1 MTPVSPKRF
10 NFALEQRVFYACGL
24 LLQLSLFQC
33 ALSLPLV
40 WVILETDLRVLKDAF
55 PVAPILAL

>member
-1 MTPVSPKRF
+1 MTPVSPKRL
-10 NFALEQRVFYACGL
+10 NFALEQRVFYACGF

-40 WVILETDLRVLKDAF
+40 WVILETDLRALKNAF
-55 PVAPILAL
+55 PLPPILAL